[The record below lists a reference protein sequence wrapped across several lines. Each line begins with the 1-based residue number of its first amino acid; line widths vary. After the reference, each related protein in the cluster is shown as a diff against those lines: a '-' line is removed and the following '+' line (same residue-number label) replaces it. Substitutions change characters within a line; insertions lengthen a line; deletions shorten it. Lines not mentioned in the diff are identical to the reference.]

1 MNGMHGPCGTYEGG
15 ERCMHSFD
23 GKCDGNRPLERLRL
37 RWEDIIKVDLQ
48 VTGRVGRNVDRID
61 LVQDRG
67 RWLAVVNKV
76 LKLWVP

>member
-1 MNGMHGPCGTYEGG
+1 MCYVWRGD
-15 ERCMHSFD
+15 RCIQGFV
-23 GKCDGNRPLERLRL
+23 GKLDGNRPLERLGL
-37 RWEDIIKVDLQ
+37 RCEDIIKVDLQ

-76 LKLWVP
+76 MKLFVP

>member
-1 MNGMHGPCGTYEGG
+1 MREGRG
-15 ERCMHSFD
+15 ACTVLMGNVMETDHLKDLGLD
-23 GKCDGNRPLERLRL
+23 GGN
-37 RWEDIIKVDLQ
+37 IIKVDLQ